1 METLTELLAHGT
13 DVTTVVDETETVQ
26 SVGGAVE
33 RVLGHDPERLVG
45 ASVFEY
51 VHPDDRSR
59 GRAAFGRLLDGEAS
73 VEEVELRLEHA
84 DGSWVWTETRA
95 TSRFVAA
102 VGGYVLGSR
111 DVTDRKTGER
121 RHREVLDQ
129 MTEGFFAVDTGW
141 RVTHAN
147 ERGRDLLERATDRDP
162 ETAAFEGLDRST
174 ETLDA
179 VGESFYEHCHE
190 AMETREPAEF
200 EEYSPPLEAW
210 LEFRL
215 FPSELG
221 LSVYFRD
228 ITDRRRRRAALE
240 RRETTLREVY
250 EIISDRDATFTEQ
263 VEALLAV
270 CREEL
275 GVAFGTLS
283 RIDGEEYVVEVIDAA
298 TDTVRAGDVV
308 PLEATNC
315 EMAARDRQTIVLGD
329 IDRDA
334 PAETDRAGYT
344 EWGVRCYIGTPVFVD
359 GEVYGTF
366 CFYGT
371 EPRDG
376 QFTDWEVTLVD
387 LLGQWAGYELQ
398 RQATTDRLA
407 EKNENIE
414 RLASALS
421 HDLRNPLSVLDG
433 SLALARET
441 GDREHFERCERAVD
455 RIERLADDLLTL
467 MRAGDDVVERET
479 VTLESLVRGCW
490 ETVATAEASLVV
502 ESDRELAADRSRAE
516 QLFENLFRNA
526 VEHGGDGVTVRVGT
540 LPDDDGF
547 YVEDDGPGIP
557 SDERDEVLEW
567 GYSTQTTG
575 TGFGLG
581 IVTTV
586 ADAHGWSLTVTE
598 GDTGG
603 ARFEVRGV
611 AGGPVSHGQ

>member
-26 SVGGAVE
+26 SVGGSVE
-33 RVLGHDPERLVG
+33 RVLGHEPERLVG
-45 ASVFEY
+45 APVFEH

-73 VEEVELRLEHA
+73 VEEVELRFEHA

-95 TSRFVAA
+95 TSRFVSA
-102 VGGYVLGSR
+102 VGGYVLASR
-111 DVTDRKTGER
+111 DVTDRKAVER
-121 RHREVLDQ
+121 RQRDVIDR
-129 MTEGFFAVDTGW
+129 MTEGFFTVDTSC
-141 RVTHAN
+141 RVTDAN
-147 ERGRDLLERATDRDP
+147 ERGRNLLGRATGRDP
-162 ETAAFEGLDRST
+162 ETTAFEGLDLST
-174 ETLDA
+174 EALDA
-179 VGESFYEHCHE
+179 VGESFYEHCQE
-190 AMETREPAEF
+190 AMRTQEPVEF
-200 EEYSPPLEAW
+200 EEHSPPLDAW

-240 RRETTLREVY
+240 RRETILREVH
-250 EIISDRDATFTEQ
+250 EITSDRDATFTEQ

-275 GVAFGTLS
+275 GVTFGTLS
-283 RIDGEEYVVEVIDAA
+283 RIDGEEYVVEVVDAVD
-298 TDTVRAGDVV
+298 DTVHPGDVV

-315 EMAARDRQTIVLGD
+315 EMAARDRQTVVLGD

-398 RQATTDRLA
+398 RQVTTDRLA

-421 HDLRNPLSVLDG
+421 HDLRGPLSVLDG
-433 SLALARET
+433 SLELARET
-441 GDREHFERCERAVD
+441 GDREHLERCERALD
-455 RIERLADDLLTL
+455 RIERLTEDLLTL
-467 MRAGDDVVERET
+467 MRADDDIVERET

-502 ESDRELAADRSRAE
+502 ETDRELVADRSRAE

-557 SDERDEVLEW
+557 PDERDEILEW
-567 GYSTQTTG
+567 GYSTQSTG

-581 IVTTV
+581 IVTAV

-598 GDTGG
+598 GDAGG
-603 ARFEVRGV
+603 ARFELR
-611 AGGPVSHGQ
+611 ASQAAP